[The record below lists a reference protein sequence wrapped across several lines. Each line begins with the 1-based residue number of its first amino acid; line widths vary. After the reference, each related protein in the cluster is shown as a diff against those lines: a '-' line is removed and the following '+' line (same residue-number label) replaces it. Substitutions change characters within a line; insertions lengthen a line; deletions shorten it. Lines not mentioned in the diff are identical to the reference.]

1 MNEYEL
7 KEFLDYKADQYEH
20 PDFIQTDPIQIPH
33 QFSKKEDIEITAL
46 IIATIAWGNRKS
58 IISNGEK
65 LVQLMGR
72 QPHEFIMNYEERDY
86 QFVHRTFNHLDL
98 AAFFRSLHQIYQT
111 GTLES
116 CFHSNPLIPGELGR
130 IMNFRNHFITKTFPA
145 RTEKHVANPLKGS
158 SAKRLCMFLRWMI
171 RSNAKGVDF
180 GLWQSIPTSELHIP
194 LDVHTGNV
202 ARKLGLLSRSQ
213 NDWKSVEAIQQQLV
227 AYDPLDP
234 CKYDFALFGLGAFEG
249 F

>member
-1 MNEYEL
+1 MNEQEL

-65 LVQLMGR
+65 LVRLMGNR
-72 QPHEFIMNYEERDY
+72 PHDFIMNYQESDF
-86 QFVHRTFNHLDL
+86 QFVHRTFNQIDL
-98 AAFFRSLHQIYQT
+98 AAFFNSLHRIYQA
-111 GTLES
+111 GSLES
-116 CFHSNPLIPGELGR
+116 CFQASSIIPGELGR
-130 IMNFRNHFITKTFPA
+130 IMNFRNQFIGDDFPH
-145 RTEKHVANPLKGS
+145 RTEKHLANPLKGS
-158 SAKRLCMFLRWMI
+158 SAKRLCMFLRWMT

-180 GLWQSIPTSELHIP
+180 GIWESIPTSELHIP

-202 ARKLGLLSRSQ
+202 ARKLGILTRSQ
-213 NDWKSVEAIQQQLV
+213 SDWKSVEAIQEQLLLF
-227 AYDPLDP
+227 DPLDP